1 MSGRATEGQAESI
14 RQRLRNE
21 LRSRGEDVTL
31 GLSRYAVERFLY
43 RLGRSRHRERF
54 VLKGATLFAIW
65 GTAYRPTRD
74 VDFTGYGSSNPEDV
88 ISAFR
93 EICSTPDNV
102 DQLVFDVTMITAEPI
117 RDGSEYD
124 GLRIRIRARLGDS
137 DIPIQVDVGF
147 GNAIVPGPEEQEYR
161 TILGDPPPRI
171 LAYPPESVVAEKM
184 HAMVIL
190 GQRNSRF
197 KDFYDVYAMAGAF
210 RFERTTLVHAVKAT
224 FDRRSTSLQA
234 ELPEALAA
242 PFYADKSR
250 ASQWRTYV
258 TSRALTDAPADFVQV
273 GERIVGFLRPLWADL
288 GSGSGTAG
296 NWQEGGPWR

>member
-1 MSGRATEGQAESI
+1 MSAGEADGRAESI

-43 RLGRSRHRERF
+43 RLGRSIHRERF

-74 VDFTGYGSSNPEDV
+74 VDFTGYGSSDPADV

-93 EICSTPDNV
+93 EICNTADDV
-102 DQLVFDVTMITAEPI
+102 DQLVFDVATITAEPI

-137 DIPIQVDVGF
+137 DIPLQVDVGF
-147 GNAIVPGPEEQEYR
+147 GNAIVPGPEEKEYR

-171 LAYPPESVVAEKM
+171 LAYPPESVVAEKT

-190 GQRNSRF
+190 GRRNSRF
-197 KDFYDVYAMAGAF
+197 KDFYDIYAMAGAF
-210 RFERTTLVHAVKAT
+210 RFERTTLVEAVMAT
-224 FDRRSTSLQA
+224 FDRRRTPVQA
-234 ELPEALAA
+234 DLPDALAA
-242 PFYADKSR
+242 PYYADGTR
-250 ASQWRTYV
+250 ASQWRAYV
-258 TSRALTDAPADFVQV
+258 TRNGLSDAPADFAQV
-273 GERIVGFLRPLWADL
+273 GDRIVAFLHPPWADL
-288 GSGSGTAG
+288 GSGSATAG
-296 NWQEGGPWR
+296 DWQGGGPWR